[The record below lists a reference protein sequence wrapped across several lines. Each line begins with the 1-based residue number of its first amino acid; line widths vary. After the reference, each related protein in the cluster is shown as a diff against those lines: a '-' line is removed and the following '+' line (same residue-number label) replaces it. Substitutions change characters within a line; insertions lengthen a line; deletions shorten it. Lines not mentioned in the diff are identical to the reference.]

1 MKLELLIKDIKPISI
16 LGDVTTEITGI
27 NIDSRQIEAGHLF
40 IAVRGTQTDGHAY
53 IGKAIEQGAKA
64 ILCEKIPEQLLRK
77 SHLIP
82 LPLRTHH
89 KPPLSSPAFDF
100 QPLIQQLL
108 ALPFHI
114 PPESLPLPVR

>member
-40 IAVRGTQTDGHAY
+40 IAVRGTQTDGHNY

-64 ILCEKIPEQLLRK
+64 VICETIPED
-77 SHLIP
+77 
-82 LPLRTHH
+82 
-89 KPPLSSPAFDF
+89 KPDHTTF
-100 QPLIQQLL
+100 IQVANSEEFIGKFAKTLYGN
-108 ALPFHI
+108 PT
-114 PPESLPLPVR
+114 